1 MGLLAMS
8 FLVASVVYVLVRPP
22 AWLAMRLLPL
32 RRAASNSR
40 GGEKTSVPG
49 SVAIP
54 EIDRPKEK
62 RERRKE
68 EEKQGDHEK
77 QDDIEE
83 HEQKVKQ
90 EEHKGLDTL
99 ASVSSK
105 NSAKPPTY
113 ALQIEALPPP
123 PAPSAVQDV
132 PDEDQDPTTPT
143 TPKASAMP
151 SFSTMPTLSLS
162 ASTDQP
168 PATTSS
174 LSSTMPPPPLPNRRP
189 PPTLA
194 PFPAPNSAQR
204 ARGPLPP
211 RGITNNNPTRS
222 SSSLAPPPTLSS
234 KPAKPSR
241 KITLEPGHSP
251 LDWARISGPN
261 ADLRG
266 IQPPPPSLLRVTPSM
281 LKNQTGRRGKDAWM
295 ALNGRVYNVTPY
307 AAFHPGGIP
316 ELMRGAARDGTK
328 LFGEVHPWVNYETM
342 LAACLVGV
350 LVDEPV
356 GGGGSAMDEMD

>member
-1 MGLLAMS
+1 MS

-32 RRAASNSR
+32 RRAASNSCS
-40 GGEKTSVPG
+40 GEKTSVP
-49 SVAIP
+49 SAVVIP
-54 EIDRPKEK
+54 EFYRPKEK
-62 RERRKE
+62 REKREE
-68 EEKQGDHEK
+68 EEKQGNHEK

-83 HEQKVKQ
+83 HAEKVKQ
-90 EEHKGLDTL
+90 EEHKGHDTH
-99 ASVSSK
+99 ASISSK
-105 NSAKPPTY
+105 NSANPPTY

-132 PDEDQDPTTPT
+132 PDKDQDPTTPT

-151 SFSTMPTLSLS
+151 SFSTVPTLSLS
-162 ASTDQP
+162 TSTDQP

-342 LAACLVGV
+342 LAACLVGI